1 MTHLPFP
8 FAHKAQIDIKNEAG
22 FKQVDAEL
30 AASEIEI
37 FQSAAYRTDKDLP
50 RPLVLLFD
58 DATQQQF
65 SKQDLSTPLEQILI
79 EANTGKVVGIY
90 PILPNPSKGRFI
102 QCFSG
107 LQAVILALPG
117 FAKKHGIQLH
127 KTIVGIKINKHAK

>member
-8 FAHKAQIDIKNEAG
+8 FERSVRLSIKNSANT
-22 FKQVDAEL
+22 QTIDAEL

-37 FQSAAYRTDKDLP
+37 FQSAAYRTENDLD

-58 DATQQQF
+58 DPTQQQF
-65 SKQDLSTPLEQILI
+65 SKQDLSVPLEQILI
-79 EANTGKVVGIY
+79 EAGSNEVVGIY
-90 PILPNPSKGRFI
+90 PITPNPSKGRFI

-117 FAKKHGIQLH
+117 FAKKHRIQLH
-127 KTIVGIKINKHAK
+127 KTIVNIKINKHA